1 MIPDRF
7 QIPALLLVL
16 LIGVGGGLVAGMM
29 LAEPEP
35 GTASRRTE
43 TTVAPITPTIPAPRD
58 TKASAPAPT
67 AVPTPESTPRPA
79 SQPRESATA
88 PVAGDLRGRLEQ
100 ALSGIAPHVRQVG
113 NGQITGKLTMENTGL
128 PLTGILIEAVGQDDS
143 SSYLATPR
151 PKPTRDPVPQTE
163 YNLAEVAE
171 RAVESTRNLLNR
183 YYHTTTGS
191 DGSYTLAGL
200 PESLKYRITPRSS
213 QYQFEFVS
221 GGDAFRYSSAT
232 CKPGD
237 VADFTATRQWY
248 VQVDVLLPDGSPAK
262 GMNLR
267 YGHMTAATDRAMAE
281 SLLKGFRLSTGTS
294 WGGPGDHITF
304 PQGFNALTAEPTG
317 EAGLFSADPV
327 VVHAGEGGDTAVTI
341 RLRAVPGV
349 IVRIQDDS
357 GDGRNLSREIQ
368 CMPWVGDKPPT
379 RQQFR
384 EYDRRG
390 GTNPAY
396 ERKWGSDLSKPIV
409 FKGLNPGRH
418 IVAVIGDDQMLAHAF
433 FESDDTVHEITLVIP
448 PPARE
453 DYLMLW
459 VKDPT
464 GNPIRKDVRIHTR
477 VQSKSGGSSGSGN
490 AASAMLDGWWRLK
503 HHGREEPVGKSEDAT
518 WTITV
523 SHDAY
528 GIMTEQY
535 KPGPASELTVQFQQP
550 ATVEIVVDGMQG
562 HAAKD
567 LLIARLAPVVE
578 ANSNRSVSDI
588 RLTPTDTGFV
598 TSAMQPGKFTAHL
611 MLNGGS
617 GSYSALELSKVEVTA
632 VAGKNTVRL
641 SAPPLYSVTFSLP
654 GVRAGARV
662 NVNRVKDERS
672 SDGMGRWS
680 REETQSRTVDDTR
693 IAIFEHLPAGR
704 YQVSVSNTGN
714 QSYRETEITL
724 PGQSV
729 VVLSPR

>member
-16 LIGVGGGLVAGMM
+16 LLGIGCGLVAGMM
-29 LAEPEP
+29 LAEPEAKLA
-35 GTASRRTE
+35 THRTE
-43 TTVAPITPTIPAPRD
+43 TRSVQDTPTIPAPRD

-79 SQPRESATA
+79 SQPRETIPA
-88 PVAGDLRGRLEQ
+88 PVAGDLRERLDQ
-100 ALSGIAPHVRQVG
+100 ALAGVTPLVREVG
-113 NGQITGKLTMENTGL
+113 NGQIRGTVTLEDSGL
-128 PLTGILIEAVGQDDS
+128 PLAGVLIEANGYTDPSNNQP
-143 SSYLATPR
+143 TPR
-151 PKPTRDPVPQTE
+151 RLPSPDVAPQSDP
-163 YNLAEVAE
+163 NLAEIAQK
-171 RAVESTRNLLNR
+171 AVESAQQRLVR
-183 YYHTTTGS
+183 YYHATTGS
-191 DGSYTLAGL
+191 DGSFTLDGL
-200 PESLKYRITPRSS
+200 PESLRYRLMPKSPIYRFQSTTG
-213 QYQFEFVS
+213 ED
-221 GGDAFRYSSAT
+221 GLRYGST
-232 CKPGD
+232 GCKPGD
-237 VADFTATRQWY
+237 VVNFTAFRQWH
-248 VQVDVLLPDGSPAK
+248 VQVDILLPDGTPAK
-262 GMNLR
+262 SMSIRTGAMV
-267 YGHMTAATDRAMAE
+267 AATNRASAE
-281 SLLKGFRLSTGTS
+281 SMLKSFRPNSSTS
-294 WGGPGDHITF
+294 WNGSGDYLTF
-304 PQGFNALTAEPTG
+304 ASGYHCVLPEPSG
-317 EAGLFSADPV
+317 DSGLLAADPIV
-327 VVHAGEGGDTAVTI
+327 VYAGDGGDTEVTI

-357 GDGRNLSREIQ
+357 GEERNQSRDLQ
-368 CMPWVGDKPPT
+368 CMPWTNDAPPT
-379 RQQFR
+379 RQQLQ

-390 GTNPAY
+390 GSSTAY
-396 ERKWGSDLSKPIV
+396 ERKWLNDLSKPVIL
-409 FKGLNPGRH
+409 KGLKPGRH
-418 IVAVIGDDQMLAHAF
+418 VIALIGDSKVLAHAF
-433 FESDDTVHEITLVIP
+433 FEANDSAQEITLVIA

-459 VKDPT
+459 VKDPNGT
-464 GNPIRKDVRIHTR
+464 LVRKNVRVDTAVASR
-477 VQSKSGGSSGSGN
+477 GGHSSRGG
-490 AASAMLDGWWRLK
+490 AASPTRDGWWRMP
-503 HHGREEPVGKSEDAT
+503 HHGREDSQGMAEDAV
-518 WTITV
+518 WTVTV
-523 SHDAY
+523 THDAY
-528 GIMTEQY
+528 GSVTEQY

-598 TSAMQPGKFTAHL
+598 TGAMQPGKFTAHL